1 MNSFSIS
8 LILDNLRF
16 SETLDKTSLLM
27 LLSLRI
33 SELQG
38 TLH

>member
-16 SETLDKTSLLM
+16 SETLDKTVLLM